1 MVSAA
6 VGLSW
11 GCPVFLVS
19 DLQLLSSVSFYSSM
33 FGTLQLL
40 CLVTCPLIGYI
51 MDWKMKECNIESNS
65 GTEKRYTQHCSRG
78 SYSYLWAHGYF

>member
-1 MVSAA
+1 M
-6 VGLSW
+6 
-11 GCPVFLVS
+11 S

-51 MDWKMKECNIESNS
+51 MDWKMKECNIEGKS
-65 GTEKRYTQHCSRG
+65 GTGKRYTQHCSRG
-78 SYSYLWAHGYF
+78 SYSYLWADGYF